1 MQNIEFPDCSLFL
14 IFAPLHIKYD
24 NGCGSNEN
32 GSNNNKF
39 KDNGSNGNGSNYN
52 GSNDECI
59 WVANIHRAGA
69 GEPCARREYLVPL
82 TLSEIATMTSEWA
95 EGMFVLCK
103 SCFPEQAPEAGG
115 YANSH
120 RGERE
125 HRDTGETGGKGDR
138 ETADH
143 VNCIKSVF
151 KKTIKSK
158 TNI

>member
-1 MQNIEFPDCSLFL
+1 MDRYIAKYRISGLFT
-14 IFAPLHIKYD
+14 FSYFSPLHIKYD

-32 GSNNNKF
+32 GSNNNKL

-52 GSNDECI
+52 GSNDEYI

-103 SCFPEQAPEAGG
+103 SCFTEQAPEG
-115 YANSH
+115 

-125 HRDTGETGGKGDR
+125 RETGRQLTLLPAPLVLVHILRNGGPDIR
-138 ETADH
+138 RLLGQ
-143 VNCIKSVF
+143 F
-151 KKTIKSK
+151 Q
-158 TNI
+158 

>member
-1 MQNIEFPDCSLFL
+1 MWYVYLTFEVSWTDISQNIEFPDCSLFL

-39 KDNGSNGNGSNYN
+39 KDNGSN
-52 GSNDECI
+52 DEYI

-125 HRDTGETGGKGDR
+125 HRGHWRDRGKGKGRQGD
-138 ETADH
+138 
-143 VNCIKSVF
+143 S
-151 KKTIKSK
+151 
-158 TNI
+158 